1 MQLYKAID
9 RCFKRKG
16 TKRKNACLEQETYE
30 DTKEVI
36 KSRKSMKNR
45 PYNK

>member
-9 RCFKRKG
+9 RCIKRKG
-16 TKRKNACLEQETYE
+16 TKWTNACLEQETCE

-36 KSRKSMKNR
+36 KSRNSMKNR

>member
-9 RCFKRKG
+9 RCIKRKG
-16 TKRKNACLEQETYE
+16 TKRNNACLEQETCE